1 MRFKTNTMDEKAA
14 HGVWCVQCCRVV
26 WSVSVCQCVF
36 PQCGHPCCLPPF
48 RLSLKSAIE
57 QIFAANASSLSFE
70 ELYRFAYNL
79 VLHKH
84 GQMLY
89 DGVKAT
95 ITEKLRAVANVG
107 AVWLAESARI

>member
-1 MRFKTNTMDEKAA
+1 MRA
-14 HGVWCVQCCRVV
+14 VLQSCVVCVC
-26 WSVSVCQCVF
+26 VSVCLSAVWS
-36 PQCGHPCCLPPF
+36 PLLSAPL